1 MAGIQS
7 ALEEIIEPAVTALG
21 CELWGIDF
29 FMQGKKSMLR
39 IYIDKPG
46 DGVKIE
52 DCEAVSR
59 QVASVLDVE
68 DPIRSEYTLEIS
80 SPGMDKKLFKLS
92 QYEDCIGQSLS
103 VKLRVA
109 FEGRRNFSGILKG
122 IEDEEIVLEVDNEEY
137 ILPFELIDKA
147 NVVPT
152 F

>member
-7 ALEEIIEPAVTALG
+7 ALEEIIEPAIAALG
-21 CELWGIDF
+21 CELWGIEF

-39 IYIDKPG
+39 IYIDKS
-46 DGVKIE
+46 DGIQIE

-59 QVASVLDVE
+59 QVSSVLDVE
-68 DPIRSEYTLEIS
+68 DPIKSEYTLEVS
-80 SPGMDKKLFKLS
+80 SPGMDRRLFKLA
-92 QYEDCIGQSLS
+92 QYEECIGQSLN
-103 VKLRVA
+103 VRLRVG
-109 FEGRRNFSGILKG
+109 FEGRRNFSGILKA
-122 IEDEEIVLEVDNEEY
+122 IENEEIVLEVDKEEY